1 MYQCFRKIVP
11 AKSPK
16 KYQSRLLQRPN
27 LMDKLKARNPWGNV
41 LWLSSKQVKVQLCK
55 SLQSHSKLLLRMSMT
70 ILLTISVLIL
80 EFLLWQTRLAWAPKN
95 LALYPSQRK
104 CRDRGKRS
112 TSPFSESSFAILFI
126 TNNLELHIYLQ
137 RNNTTYETNV
147 TSYIKA
153 AVSTYFSTAS
163 VFTGRSNF
171 DLVTFFLYKEKI
183 IEPMKKIIKQYID
196 SYEALT
202 QILLCEWHRRWQLPS
217 RSPTDTITFL
227 SKM

>member
-27 LMDKLKARNPWGNV
+27 LMDKLKARNPWENV

-104 CRDRGKRS
+104 CRER
-112 TSPFSESSFAILFI
+112 
-126 TNNLELHIYLQ
+126 
-137 RNNTTYETNV
+137 
-147 TSYIKA
+147 
-153 AVSTYFSTAS
+153 
-163 VFTGRSNF
+163 
-171 DLVTFFLYKEKI
+171 
-183 IEPMKKIIKQYID
+183 KKIHFPFFREQFCNTIYHEQLGITHILTKKQYNIWNKCD
-196 SYEALT
+196 FIY
-202 QILLCEWHRRWQLPS
+202 
-217 RSPTDTITFL
+217 
-227 SKM
+227 

>member
-1 MYQCFRKIVP
+1 MCCGFQ
-11 AKSPK
+11 A
-16 KYQSRLLQRPN
+16 N
-27 LMDKLKARNPWGNV
+27 KLKYNYVNHYNPT
-41 LWLSSKQVKVQLCK
+41 LSFYYACQWQFYS
-55 SLQSHSKLLLRMSMT
+55 
-70 ILLTISVLIL
+70 ISVLIL

-95 LALYPSQRK
+95 LALYLSQRK

-126 TNNLELHIYLQ
+126 TNNSELHIYLQ

-171 DLVTFFLYKEKI
+171 DLVTFFLYKDKI